1 MEIKNKFVEED
12 ITENGKVIGK
22 IRFNPSDSK
31 IMYNLAKTIENL
43 TSSLKKLNEM
53 PVPDKVDLDTLKTAD
68 DFIKS
73 AEDFDNIAN
82 AYELEY
88 QTINNAIKN
97 LEEIFG
103 KDTIEC
109 FTKGTTDYYTLM
121 PLLEFVM
128 PYVKKSRDS
137 KVQKYLGKTGNSV
150 MS

>member
-1 MEIKNKFVEED
+1 
-12 ITENGKVIGK
+12 
-22 IRFNPSDSK
+22 
-31 IMYNLAKTIENL
+31 MYNLALTIENL
-43 TSSLKKLNEM
+43 TSSLEKLNTMSIPE
-53 PVPDKVDLDTLKTAD
+53 KIDLDKLTTAD

-73 AEDFDNIAN
+73 SDNFNKIAS

-88 QTINNAIKN
+88 KTINEAIKK

-109 FTKGTTDYYTLM
+109 FTKGTTDYYTLV
-121 PLLEFVM
+121 PLLEFIM

-137 KVQKYLGKTGNSV
+137 KVNKYLRKSTSSV

>member
-22 IRFNPSDSK
+22 IRFNPNDSK
-31 IMYNLAKTIENL
+31 IMYNLAKTVESL
-43 TSSLKKLNEM
+43 TSSLRKLNEI
-53 PVPDKVDLDTLKTAD
+53 PIPREVNLDNLKTAD

-73 AEDFDNIAN
+73 TEDFNNIAN

-88 QTINNAIKN
+88 ETIREAIKN

-109 FTKGTTDYYTLM
+109 FTKGTTDYYALM
-121 PLLEFVM
+121 PLLEYVM
-128 PYVKKSRDS
+128 PYVKKSRNS
-137 KVQKYLGKTGNSV
+137 KVKEYLRKSKSSV